1 MSPSSRS
8 PLAHDHI
15 ASGSSSSSLLTW
27 SKIPRQLSQDAM
39 LLLLEKTRG
48 GERHISRTIISLTL
62 NVNDV
67 VAEYCLRHLEEKLR
81 DEADYESRVLT
92 QVAHLEQSTATDLQG
107 FLRYTFGV
115 QGKVSRAI
123 SDHLRAVT
131 A

>member
-8 PLAHDHI
+8 PHAHQ
-15 ASGSSSSSLLTW
+15 AMAESGGSFLT
-27 SKIPRQLSQDAM
+27 SGTIPRQLSQDAM
-39 LLLLEKTRG
+39 LLLLEKARG
-48 GERHISRTIISLTL
+48 GERNLSRTIISRTL

-81 DEADYESRVLT
+81 EEKGYEDRVLT
-92 QVAHLEQSTATDLQG
+92 QIAHLEQSTVTDLQS
-107 FLRYTFGV
+107 FLQYAFGV

-123 SDHLRAVT
+123 SIHLRAGT